1 MSVVRRFTL
10 VQLFILLCIFTI
22 TFLPFVAALF
32 PG

>member
-10 VQLFILLCIFTI
+10 VQLFILLCIFSI
-22 TFLPFVAALF
+22 TFLPFVAALV